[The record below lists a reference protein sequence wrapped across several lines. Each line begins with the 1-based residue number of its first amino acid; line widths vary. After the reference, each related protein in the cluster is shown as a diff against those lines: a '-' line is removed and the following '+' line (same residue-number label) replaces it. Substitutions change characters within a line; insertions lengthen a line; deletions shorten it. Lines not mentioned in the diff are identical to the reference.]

1 MADHESE
8 PIHGDSPAFTTTHW
22 SIVLAS
28 RAADPAR
35 SAVAL
40 EELCRRYWFPLYAF
54 ARREGR
60 RPEDAQDLTQ
70 GFFHHLLS
78 RGGLMQVDP
87 SKGRFRT
94 FLLTSFRHFAGDQGD
109 RERALKR
116 GGGSVLVSWDAV
128 EAEER
133 YIAAPAGGPAAEE
146 SFDRD
151 WAWET
156 LRQALGRLRREQEGR
171 GNAAAFSRLE
181 PYLTGEPPVGFY
193 EQLSAAA
200 GRTEAALRVEMHRLR
215 QRLGELLRESVAATV
230 AHPGDVADEIRH
242 LRDLLAG

>member
-1 MADHESE
+1 
-8 PIHGDSPAFTTTHW
+8 
-22 SIVLAS
+22 
-28 RAADPAR
+28 
-35 SAVAL
+35 
-40 EELCRRYWFPLYAF
+40 
-54 ARREGR
+54 
-60 RPEDAQDLTQ
+60 
-70 GFFHHLLS
+70 
-78 RGGLMQVDP
+78 
-87 SKGRFRT
+87 
-94 FLLTSFRHFAGDQGD
+94 
-109 RERALKR
+109 
-116 GGGSVLVSWDAV
+116 VLVSWDAV

-215 QRLGELLRESVAATV
+215 QRWVSCSGISGGHRRPSRGRGGRNPPSARPAGGVRRRLRSATTALVAAC
-230 AHPGDVADEIRH
+230 GY
-242 LRDLLAG
+242 